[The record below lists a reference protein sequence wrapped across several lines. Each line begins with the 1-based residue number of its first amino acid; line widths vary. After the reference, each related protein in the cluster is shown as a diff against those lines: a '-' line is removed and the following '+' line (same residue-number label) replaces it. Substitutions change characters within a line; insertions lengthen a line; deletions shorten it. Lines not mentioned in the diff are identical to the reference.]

1 MASLTTSCP
10 PDRRYRFLLFAPPRM
25 VERRSCR
32 RLAVSKLVELDD
44 LVRCSFC
51 SKDQEHVK
59 TIVAGPDVYICDE
72 CVSLSAQIIAEQHRG

>member
-1 MASLTTSCP
+1 
-10 PDRRYRFLLFAPPRM
+10 
-25 VERRSCR
+25 
-32 RLAVSKLVELDD
+32 VSKLVELDD

>member
-1 MASLTTSCP
+1 MASLTTSSP
-10 PDRRYRFLLFAPPRM
+10 LDPRYRFFESAARRM

-32 RLAVSKLVELDD
+32 RLAVSELVGSDD

-59 TIVAGPDVYICDE
+59 KLVAGPDVFICNE
-72 CVSLSAQIIAEQHRG
+72 CVALCSQILAEPSHG